1 MAVSVSQV
9 LTVQLDTDVG
19 SLSFWVG
26 DGDGDGDGGEC
37 QRHGP
42 GFPPGSVR
50 MFDDGDRA
58 GRNTTIAGGAVQPR
72 QEPAP
77 ALVPMPT
84 PVPLYWA
91 ASAYNA
97 GVALEILEVA
107 DD

>member
-1 MAVSVSQV
+1 MAVSVLQV

-19 SLSFWVG
+19 SLSFWL
-26 DGDGDGDGGEC
+26 GDGDGDGGKC

-58 GRNTTIAGGAVQPR
+58 GRNITIAGGAVQPR

-77 ALVPMPT
+77 ALVPM